1 MVKKRFQVDGMKC
14 VGCTM
19 VVEGALEDLQGV
31 KSASANYAK
40 QYADVEYDETK
51 VSEQD
56 FAEAIAEAGYA
67 LILPPQA

>member
-19 VVEGALEDLQGV
+19 AVEGALEDLEGV
-31 KSASANYAK
+31 KAANANYAK

-51 VSEQD
+51 VSEED
-56 FAEAIAEAGYA
+56 IAGAVALAGYT
-67 LILPPQA
+67 LVGPS